1 MPQAAAR
8 FPRRDPTH
16 AGTRI
21 GTGAGRRPRRAPS
34 GWTFDWTRLQAK
46 GRGRIQS
53 QYRMDPHRCLW
64 GLGSLL
70 LAAGAWL
77 GVMAQGHTGPL
88 NAFRW
93 WVETSSM
100 NELSS

>member
-8 FPRRDPTH
+8 FPRRDQAH

-21 GTGAGRRPRRAPS
+21 VVGAGRRP
-34 GWTFDWTRLQAK
+34 
-46 GRGRIQS
+46 
-53 QYRMDPHRCLW
+53 
-64 GLGSLL
+64 
-70 LAAGAWL
+70 WL

-88 NAFRW
+88 NAFGW
-93 WVETSSM
+93 WAEALSM

>member
-8 FPRRDPTH
+8 FPRRDQAH

-21 GTGAGRRPRRAPS
+21 GIGAGRRPR
-34 GWTFDWTRLQAK
+34 
-46 GRGRIQS
+46 
-53 QYRMDPHRCLW
+53 
-64 GLGSLL
+64 
-70 LAAGAWL
+70 L